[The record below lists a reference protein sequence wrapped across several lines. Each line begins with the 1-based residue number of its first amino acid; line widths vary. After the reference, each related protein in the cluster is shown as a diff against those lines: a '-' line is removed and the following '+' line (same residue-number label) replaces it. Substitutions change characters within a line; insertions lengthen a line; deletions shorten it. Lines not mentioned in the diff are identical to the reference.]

1 MSRVFPTR
9 YAAARASLSGGY
21 ARVVTLPAG
30 YRGQRLGLPPEG
42 TGSLASTG
50 SRLVGFVIDA
60 VLSALVAGLFTAP
73 HLPGNVSLI
82 VFAAEYI
89 LFGAFFGQTPGMRVV
104 GVRLVRVDGADG
116 PARIG
121 LPRAVVRTVMLML
134 IVPAIITD
142 ADGRGVHDR
151 LAGTAVV
158 RS

>member
-1 MSRVFPTR
+1 M
-9 YAAARASLSGGY
+9 
-21 ARVVTLPAG
+21 TLPAG
-30 YRGQRLGLPPEG
+30 FRGQRLGLPPEG
-42 TGSLASTG
+42 TGSLAPTG
-50 SRLVGFVIDA
+50 TRLVAFVIDA

-89 LFGAFFGQTPGMRVV
+89 LFGAFFAQTPGMRVV
-104 GVRLVRVDGADG
+104 GVRMLRVDGADR

-121 LPRAVVRTVMLML
+121 LPRAVLRTALLMV
-134 IVPAIITD
+134 IVPALITD

>member
-1 MSRVFPTR
+1 M
-9 YAAARASLSGGY
+9 
-21 ARVVTLPAG
+21 TLPAG
-30 YRGQRLGLPPEG
+30 FRGQRLGLPPQG
-42 TGSLASTG
+42 TGSLAPTG
-50 SRLVGFVIDA
+50 TRLVAFVIDA

-89 LFGAFFGQTPGMRVV
+89 LFGAFFAQTPGMRVV
-104 GVRLVRVDGADG
+104 GVRMLRVDGADR

-121 LPRAVVRTVMLML
+121 LARAVVRTALLMV
-134 IVPAIITD
+134 IVPALITD

>member
-1 MSRVFPTR
+1 M
-9 YAAARASLSGGY
+9 
-21 ARVVTLPAG
+21 TLPAG
-30 YRGQRLGLPPEG
+30 FRGQRLGLPPEG
-42 TGSLASTG
+42 TGSLAPTG
-50 SRLVGFVIDA
+50 TRLVAFVIDA

-89 LFGAFFGQTPGMRVV
+89 LFGAFFAQTPGMRVV
-104 GVRLVRVDGADG
+104 GVRLLRVDGADR

-121 LPRAVVRTVMLML
+121 LPRAVLRTALLMV
-134 IVPAIITD
+134 IVPALITD